1 MPQGDWFGVG
11 MAMKEWMRRIHAR
24 LDFDAS
30 TPKLVAKEAAQ
41 SVENFFD
48 VVRIKEGFS
57 FQVHMNTS
65 TLDTLSVEMPAL
77 HIRAATRAF
86 ISLLQQLRYLHG
98 HALDEVRL
106 FFRIPQWEC
115 DDIKDGGGEDDGED
129 GEDDSGVEYDD
140 TNGDDTEKE
149 EEEEDFDG
157 YPPGYLNRVVV
168 QPRKPM
174 TLTSR
179 HDIRC
184 RPLHRRPCSS
194 SYNFIAG

>member
-106 FFRIPQWEC
+106 FFRM
-115 DDIKDGGGEDDGED
+115 
-129 GEDDSGVEYDD
+129 Y
-140 TNGDDTEKE
+140 
-149 EEEEDFDG
+149 
-157 YPPGYLNRVVV
+157 
-168 QPRKPM
+168 
-174 TLTSR
+174 
-179 HDIRC
+179 
-184 RPLHRRPCSS
+184 
-194 SYNFIAG
+194 

>member
-30 TPKLVAKEAAQ
+30 TPKLVAKEAA
-41 SVENFFD
+41 
-48 VVRIKEGFS
+48 
-57 FQVHMNTS
+57 H
-65 TLDTLSVEMPAL
+65 
-77 HIRAATRAF
+77 
-86 ISLLQQLRYLHG
+86 
-98 HALDEVRL
+98 
-106 FFRIPQWEC
+106 PQWEC